1 MMRFFF
7 FLSLFLLAAQAQDDF
22 YLENGDTVVMYDDSI
37 TAIVPSPYDDVT
49 RAPGFEGG
57 YNAVLLR

>member
-1 MMRFFF
+1 
-7 FLSLFLLAAQAQDDF
+7 LSLFLLAAQAQDDL